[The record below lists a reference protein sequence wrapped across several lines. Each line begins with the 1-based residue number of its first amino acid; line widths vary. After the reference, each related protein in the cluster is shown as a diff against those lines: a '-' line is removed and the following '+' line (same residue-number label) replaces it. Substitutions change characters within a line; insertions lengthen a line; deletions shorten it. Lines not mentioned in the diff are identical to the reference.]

1 MGKAYKA
8 YRHTSFVCGLGYGA
22 GIIIGI
28 AEGVAICTGAAYAI
42 LYGIDA
48 ISSYICKAKKTDGEV
63 VQFTEVKE

>member
-8 YRHTSFVCGLGYGA
+8 YRHTSFACGLGYGA

-28 AEGVAICTGAAYAI
+28 AEGVAICAGTAYAI

-48 ISSYICKAKKTDGEV
+48 ICRYICKTKKTDGKV